1 MPDVKL
7 SIAGRDYFV
16 ACNAGEEQ
24 RLLELGA
31 MVDATAQKVAGGA
44 RGLTETRGLLF
55 SALMLADRLHDAGG
69 AGGAGGAARADT
81 AQPSAAM
88 VQSAD
93 ILEGLATRLENLAL
107 RLEN

>member
-7 SIAGRDYFV
+7 AIAGRDYFV
-16 ACNAGEEQ
+16 ACNAGEEK

-31 MVDATAQKVAGGA
+31 MVDATAQQVAGGS
-44 RGLTETRGLLF
+44 GSLTETRILLF
-55 SALMLADRLHDAGG
+55 SALLLADKLHDAGG
-69 AGGAGGAARADT
+69 TGAADKPEPT
-81 AQPSAAM
+81 AAM

-93 ILEGLATRLENLAL
+93 LLEGLATRLENLAL

>member
-1 MPDVKL
+1 MPDIKL

-24 RLLELGA
+24 RLLQLGA
-31 MVDATAQKVAGGA
+31 MVDATALEVAGGA
-44 RGLTETRGLLF
+44 RGLTETRALLF
-55 SALMLADRLHDAGG
+55 SALLLADKLHDAGCT
-69 AGGAGGAARADT
+69 ATADT
-81 AQPSAAM
+81 EGPNAAIL
-88 VQSAD
+88 QSSD

>member
-31 MVDATAQKVAGGA
+31 MVDATAQQVAGGA
-44 RGLTETRGLLF
+44 RGLTETRILLF
-55 SALMLADRLHDAGG
+55 SALLLADKLHDLGG
-69 AGGAGGAARADT
+69 TVTADKTEPT
-81 AQPSAAM
+81 ATM
-88 VQSAD
+88 LQSAD
-93 ILEGLATRLENLAL
+93 NLEALASRLENLAL

>member
-31 MVDATAQKVAGGA
+31 MVDATAQQVAGGA
-44 RGLTETRGLLF
+44 RGLTETRILLF
-55 SALMLADRLHDAGG
+55 SALLLADKLHDSGDTVIADKTEPTAAMLQSADRLE
-69 AGGAGGAARADT
+69 T
-81 AQPSAAM
+81 
-88 VQSAD
+88 
-93 ILEGLATRLENLAL
+93 LASRLENLAL

>member
-55 SALMLADRLHDAGG
+55 SALMLADRLHDT
-69 AGGAGGAARADT
+69 GGAARADT

-93 ILEGLATRLENLAL
+93 ILEVLATRLENLAL

>member
-31 MVDATAQKVAGGA
+31 MVDATAQQVAGGA
-44 RGLTETRGLLF
+44 RGLTETRILLF
-55 SALMLADRLHDAGG
+55 SALLLADKLHAF
-69 AGGAGGAARADT
+69 A
-81 AQPSAAM
+81 
-88 VQSAD
+88 QSAD
-93 ILEGLATRLENLAL
+93 VLEGLAVRLENLAL

>member
-31 MVDATAQKVAGGA
+31 MVDTTAQRVSAGG
-44 RGLTETRGLLF
+44 RGLTETRALLF
-55 SALMLADRLHDAGG
+55 SALMLADKLHDAGSPV
-69 AGGAGGAARADT
+69 AVDKAE
-81 AQPSAAM
+81 PSAAM
-88 VQSAD
+88 VQAAD
-93 ILEGLATRLENLAL
+93 TLEDLASRLENLAL

>member
-16 ACNAGEEQ
+16 ACNAGEEK

-31 MVDATAQKVAGGA
+31 MVDATAQQVAGGA

-69 AGGAGGAARADT
+69 AACPDT

>member
-24 RLLELGA
+24 RLLQLGA
-31 MVDATAQKVAGGA
+31 MVDATAQQVAGGA
-44 RGLTETRGLLF
+44 RGLTETRALLF
-55 SALMLADRLHDAGG
+55 SALLLADKLHEAGG
-69 AGGAGGAARADT
+69 TATADT
-81 AQPSAAM
+81 AGPSAAM
-88 VQSAD
+88 LQSCD

>member
-31 MVDATAQKVAGGA
+31 MIDATAQQVAGGA
-44 RGLTETRGLLF
+44 RGLTETRVLLF
-55 SALMLADRLHDAGG
+55 SALLLADKLHDAGG
-69 AGGAGGAARADT
+69 TATADNSEPTAAT
-81 AQPSAAM
+81 

-93 ILEGLATRLENLAL
+93 TLEGLATRLENLAL

>member
-31 MVDATAQKVAGGA
+31 MVDATAQQVAGSA
-44 RGLTETRGLLF
+44 RGLTETRILLF
-55 SALMLADRLHDAGG
+55 SALLLADKLHDSGG
-69 AGGAGGAARADT
+69 TVT
-81 AQPSAAM
+81 AEKTEPTAVM
-88 VQSAD
+88 LQSAES
-93 ILEGLATRLENLAL
+93 LEALATRLENLAL

>member
-69 AGGAGGAARADT
+69 AARADN

>member
-1 MPDVKL
+1 MPDIKL

-31 MVDATAQKVAGGA
+31 MVDATAQQVAGGA
-44 RGLTETRGLLF
+44 RGLTETRALLF
-55 SALMLADRLHDAGG
+55 SALMLADKLHDTGG
-69 AGGAGGAARADT
+69 TVTADT
-81 AQPSAAM
+81 AGPSAAM
-88 VQSAD
+88 MQSCD
-93 ILEGLATRLENLAL
+93 ILEGVATRLENLAL

>member
-7 SIAGRDYFV
+7 SIAGRDYVV

-24 RLLELGA
+24 RLMALGA
-31 MVDATAQKVAGGA
+31 MVNASALEAGGGSG
-44 RGLTETRGLLF
+44 GLNETRVLLF
-55 SALMLADRLHDAGG
+55 SALLLADKLHDSG
-69 AGGAGGAARADT
+69 AGPGAGATENMAQDGAT
-81 AQPSAAM
+81 M

-93 ILEGLATRLENLAL
+93 ALEGLATRLENLAL

>member
-24 RLLELGA
+24 RLLQLGA
-31 MVDATAQKVAGGA
+31 LVDATALEVAGGA
-44 RGLTETRGLLF
+44 RGMTETRALLF
-55 SALMLADRLHDAGG
+55 SALMLADKLHDTGG
-69 AGGAGGAARADT
+69 TVTADT
-81 AQPSAAM
+81 AGPSAAM
-88 VQSAD
+88 LQSSD

>member
-16 ACNAGEEQ
+16 ASNAGDEQ

-31 MVDATAQKVAGGA
+31 LVDATALEVTGGA
-44 RGLTETRGLLF
+44 RGLTETRALLF
-55 SALMLADRLHDAGG
+55 SALLLADKLHEAGG
-69 AGGAGGAARADT
+69 TASADT
-81 AQPSAAM
+81 AGPSAAM
-88 VQSAD
+88 LQSCD

>member
-69 AGGAGGAARADT
+69 AARADN
-81 AQPSAAM
+81 AQPSAAT

>member
-1 MPDVKL
+1 MPDIKL

-31 MVDATAQKVAGGA
+31 MVDATAQQVAGGA
-44 RGLTETRGLLF
+44 RGLTETRALLF
-55 SALMLADRLHDAGG
+55 SALMLADKLHDTGG
-69 AGGAGGAARADT
+69 TAADDT
-81 AQPSAAM
+81 AGPSAAM
-88 VQSAD
+88 MQSCD

>member
-31 MVDATAQKVAGGA
+31 LVDATALEVTGGT
-44 RGLTETRGLLF
+44 RGLTETRALLF
-55 SALMLADRLHDAGG
+55 SALLLADKLHEAGG
-69 AGGAGGAARADT
+69 TATADNAG
-81 AQPSAAM
+81 PSAAM
-88 VQSAD
+88 LQSCD

>member
-7 SIAGRDYFV
+7 AIAGRDYFV
-16 ACNAGEEQ
+16 ACNAGEEK

-31 MVDATAQKVAGGA
+31 MVDATAQQVAGGS
-44 RGLTETRGLLF
+44 GSLTETRILLF
-55 SALMLADRLHDAGG
+55 SALLLADKLHDAGG
-69 AGGAGGAARADT
+69 TGAIDT
-81 AQPSAAM
+81 SESSAAM

-93 ILEGLATRLENLAL
+93 LLEGLATRLENLAL

>member
-16 ACNAGEEQ
+16 ACNTGEEQ

-69 AGGAGGAARADT
+69 AARAAAGGSST
-81 AQPSAAM
+81 TTCIPTCST
-88 VQSAD
+88 VHY
-93 ILEGLATRLENLAL
+93 E
-107 RLEN
+107 

>member
-1 MPDVKL
+1 MPDIKL

-31 MVDATAQKVAGGA
+31 MVDATAQQVAGGA
-44 RGLTETRGLLF
+44 RGLTETRALLF
-55 SALMLADRLHDAGG
+55 SALMLADKLHDTGG
-69 AGGAGGAARADT
+69 TVTADT
-81 AQPSAAM
+81 AGPSAGM
-88 VQSAD
+88 MQSCD
-93 ILEGLATRLENLAL
+93 ILEGVATRLENLAL

>member
-7 SIAGRDYFV
+7 TIAGRDYFV

-31 MVDATAQKVAGGA
+31 MVDATAQQVAGGA
-44 RGLTETRGLLF
+44 RGLTETRILLF
-55 SALMLADRLHDAGG
+55 SALLLADKLHDLGG
-69 AGGAGGAARADT
+69 TVT
-81 AQPSAAM
+81 AEKIEPTAAM
-88 VQSAD
+88 LQSAES
-93 ILEGLATRLENLAL
+93 LEALASRLENLAL

>member
-31 MVDATAQKVAGGA
+31 MVDATAQQVAGGA
-44 RGLTETRGLLF
+44 RGLTETRILLF
-55 SALMLADRLHDAGG
+55 SALLLADKLHDSGDTVTADKTEPTAAMLQSADRLEA
-69 AGGAGGAARADT
+69 
-81 AQPSAAM
+81 
-88 VQSAD
+88 
-93 ILEGLATRLENLAL
+93 LASRLENLAL

>member
-31 MVDATAQKVAGGA
+31 LVDATALEAAGGA
-44 RGLTETRGLLF
+44 HGLTETRALLF
-55 SALMLADRLHDAGG
+55 SALLLADKLQDASGTAPTET
-69 AGGAGGAARADT
+69 AGPTAAIL
-81 AQPSAAM
+81 
-88 VQSAD
+88 QSCD
-93 ILEGLATRLENLAL
+93 ILEGLASRLENLAL

>member
-24 RLLELGA
+24 RLQELGA
-31 MVDATAQKVAGGA
+31 MVDATAQQVSGGA
-44 RGLTETRGLLF
+44 RGLTETRILLF
-55 SALMLADRLHDAGG
+55 SALLLADKLHDAGG
-69 AGGAGGAARADT
+69 SVTTENT
-81 AQPSAAM
+81 APTAAM
-88 VQSAD
+88 LQSANT
-93 ILEGLATRLENLAL
+93 LEGLATRLENLAL

>member
-31 MVDATAQKVAGGA
+31 MVDATAQQVAGGA
-44 RGLTETRGLLF
+44 RGLTETRILLF
-55 SALMLADRLHDAGG
+55 SALLLADKLHDAGG
-69 AGGAGGAARADT
+69 TVTPDKT
-81 AQPSAAM
+81 ETSAAM
-88 VQSAD
+88 LQSAD
-93 ILEGLATRLENLAL
+93 TLEGLATRLENLAL

>member
-7 SIAGRDYFV
+7 TIAGRDYFV

-31 MVDATAQKVAGGA
+31 MVDATAQQLAGGG
-44 RGLTETRGLLF
+44 RSLTETRALLF
-55 SALMLADRLHDAGG
+55 SALMLADRLHDAG
-69 AGGAGGAARADT
+69 ATVVTDQAES
-81 AQPSAAM
+81 SAAM
-88 VQSAD
+88 VQSANT
-93 ILEGLATRLENLAL
+93 LEELATRLENLAQ

>member
-31 MVDATAQKVAGGA
+31 MVDATAQQVAGGA
-44 RGLTETRGLLF
+44 RGLTETRILLF
-55 SALMLADRLHDAGG
+55 SALLLADKLHDLGG
-69 AGGAGGAARADT
+69 TVT
-81 AQPSAAM
+81 AEKAESTAAM
-88 VQSAD
+88 LESAES
-93 ILEGLATRLENLAL
+93 LEALASRLENLAL

>member
-31 MVDATAQKVAGGA
+31 LVDATALEVTGGA
-44 RGLTETRGLLF
+44 RGLTETRALLF
-55 SALMLADRLHDAGG
+55 SALMLADKLHDAGG
-69 AGGAGGAARADT
+69 AVRADT
-81 AQPSAAM
+81 AEPSATV

-93 ILEGLATRLENLAL
+93 TLERLATQLENLAL